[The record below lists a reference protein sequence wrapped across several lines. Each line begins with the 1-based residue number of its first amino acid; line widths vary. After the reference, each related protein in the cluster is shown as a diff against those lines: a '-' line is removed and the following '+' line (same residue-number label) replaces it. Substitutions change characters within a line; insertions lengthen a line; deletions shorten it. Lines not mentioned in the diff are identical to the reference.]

1 MDTRILFPLL
11 GLLMACPPKAN
22 VDDTGLPD
30 TDGGATDGGSTDGG
44 TTDGG
49 TTDGG
54 SNDGGSSD
62 GGSNDGGADGGS
74 PDGGAGDGG
83 ADGGSTGTQTTAVI
97 ATLAQDYSTGSL
109 AEVSVSDW
117 TVTDEITTTSGDPLV
132 SVDDGYVFQINSYG
146 YDTVR
151 MYTPGDYSAPVME
164 LSVGTSGPGPNPSTN
179 PYDAHICDGKL
190 FVSLYGRDYL
200 PWYDPSSGLLGGT
213 VDLSAYADGDS
224 SGPEAS
230 QMVERG
236 GKLYVGLNRLDRNS
250 GWSTVGGKVVEID
263 CESGAVTNDWDV
275 AGNTQVFDWEG
286 HSEVLAGGS
295 AYGKQGGGLY
305 VIDPAADTVSQVLDF
320 DADEQ
325 NISAVAARG
334 SKAVVVTSAWD
345 YSGYSVYCADLSA
358 GTTSLAE
365 TFVEYLTDAA
375 ANDHGEAWVAANWGW
390 IDPDAATAG
399 AMVYDIETCTSLTG
413 DSPIATSLAP
423 NSIAFY

>member
-1 MDTRILFPLL
+1 MDTRFLLPLL
-11 GLLMACPPKAN
+11 GLLMACPPKAD

-30 TDGGATDGGSTDGG
+30 TDGGATDGGSA
-44 TTDGG
+44 
-49 TTDGG
+49 DGG
-54 SNDGGSSD
+54 SADGGSADGGSSD
-62 GGSNDGGADGGS
+62 GGSG
-74 PDGGAGDGG
+74 
-83 ADGGSTGTQTTAVI
+83 DGGSTDGTQTTAVV

-109 AEVSVSDW
+109 AEISIADW
-117 TVTDEITTTSGDPLV
+117 TVTDEITTTSGDPHV

-151 MYTPGDYSAPVME
+151 VYTPGDYSAPVME

-213 VDLSAYADGDS
+213 VDLSAYADGDN
-224 SGPEAS
+224 SGPEAN
-230 QMVERG
+230 QMVERD

-250 GWSTVGGKVVEID
+250 GWTTVGGKVIEID
-263 CESGAVTNDWDV
+263 CETGTITNDWDV

-295 AYGKQGGGLY
+295 AYGDQGGGLY
-305 VIDPAADTVSQVLDF
+305 VIDPAADTVTRVLDF

-325 NISAVAARG
+325 NVAHVAAWG
-334 SKAVVVTSAWD
+334 NKAVVVTSAWD
-345 YSGYSVYCADLSA
+345 YSGYSVYCADLGS

-365 TFVEYLTDAA
+365 SFVEYLTDAA

-390 IDPDAATAG
+390 
-399 AMVYDIETCTSLTG
+399 
-413 DSPIATSLAP
+413 
-423 NSIAFY
+423 